1 MQYNFGQFKNDLKK
15 IEEWLSKEYSQIH
28 TGRASPAVL
37 DSVIISLYGS
47 MMPIKNIAAI
57 SIEDPKTIRIS
68 PWDKGQ
74 IKDIEKGIQTSGL
87 PLSVLADGEGLRVI
101 FPQLTEESRIS
112 LVKLLKTKLEDA
124 RISVRKEREKVWND
138 IQGQE
143 KAGKIP
149 EDEKFRAKD
158 ELQKIID
165 ANNNSFE
172 EIFYKKE
179 KEIMN

>member
-37 DSVIISLYGS
+37 DSVMISSYGS
-47 MMPIKNIAAI
+47 MMPIKNVAAI
-57 SIEDPKTIRIS
+57 SIEDPKTLRIS

-74 IKDIEKGIQTSGL
+74 IKDIEKGIQTSGF
-87 PLSVLADGEGLRVI
+87 PLSVLTDGEGLRVI
-101 FPQLTEESRIS
+101 FPQLTEESRVN
-112 LVKLLKTKLEDA
+112 LVKLLKAKLEDA
-124 RISVRKEREKVWND
+124 RISARKEREKVWDD
-138 IQGQE
+138 IQAQE

-149 EDEKFRAKD
+149 EDEKFRAKND
-158 ELQKIID
+158 LQKIVD
-165 ANNNSFE
+165 TANNSLE

-179 KEIMN
+179 KEVMG